1 MAPAGFRGMFEGADM
16 DGYLSIGGT
25 RWIVGAP
32 RVLTDRSVQLMTTVA
47 RLAPG
52 VSLSSPIA
60 PRSEPGRW

>member
-1 MAPAGFRGMFEGADM
+1 MFEGADM